1 MNITKSP
8 FSLSFSSPAC
18 PHRFLL
24 YPSFSSRL
32 VPSASSVCSSL
43 SALQATP
50 CRETDESVREIER
63 YIMHTKKNKNTTTTE
78 SHMSFRFHL
87 LLSLLRFSEDFLLKW
102 CAVRDAD
109 VLLDLPSDS
118 ALLCLFPDF
127 SVMFSNLVEGGEK
140 KDQSC
145 QNWTQ
150 MDVWWSYRP

>member
-63 YIMHTKKNKNTTTTE
+63 YIMHTKKKKTQQPRSPTCHSGSTSCFLCSASLRTSSLNGALFGTP
-78 SHMSFRFHL
+78 MSFLIFRLIPLFFA
-87 LLSLLRFSEDFLLKW
+87 SFLTFL
-102 CAVRDAD
+102 
-109 VLLDLPSDS
+109 
-118 ALLCLFPDF
+118 
-127 SVMFSNLVEGGEK
+127 
-140 KDQSC
+140 
-145 QNWTQ
+145 
-150 MDVWWSYRP
+150 